1 MRITT
6 SMMGEKTVQA
16 GIQMGGNSLVNYL
29 NGDESDSLAKS
40 LGNSSHSTLK
50 TLSKGKYEQLK
61 EAAERLQQQSAKLNE
76 GGSDSI
82 YEKARKN
89 DDPSEVYGEVEKLVS
104 SYNSMLDKLRT
115 DMSTLGRFYQQSLKE
130 AVNEN
135 KGLLSGVGISLDKNG
150 RMILDKEKLKTTDVG
165 RLESIF
171 GADGILS
178 SKLNAIAEKAADNA
192 QANLKSISSQ
202 YNASGNSVDA
212 LLGSYDAKR

>member
-6 SMMGEKTVQA
+6 DMMSDKTVQA

-61 EAAERLQQQSAKLNE
+61 EAAEKLWQQSAKLNE
-76 GGSDSI
+76 KGSDSI
-82 YEKARKN
+82 YEKARKA

-115 DMSTLGRFYQQSLKE
+115 DMTTMGRFYQQSLKE
-130 AVNEN
+130 AVDEN

-150 RMILDKEKLKTTDVG
+150 RMILDKDKLKTVDVD
-165 RLESIF
+165 RIESIF
-171 GADGILS
+171 GADGVLS
-178 SKLNAIAEKAADNA
+178 SKLNLIAEKAADNA
-192 QANLKSISSQ
+192 QANLKSISNQ

-212 LLGSYDAKR
+212 MFGSYDAKR

>member
-6 SMMGEKTVQA
+6 GMMGEKTVQA

-50 TLSKGKYEQLK
+50 TLSKGKYESER
-61 EAAERLQQQSAKLNE
+61 EAAEKLQQQSAKLNE
-76 GGSDSI
+76 SGSDSI
-82 YEKARKN
+82 YERARKN

-115 DMSTLGRFYQQSLKE
+115 DMTTLGRFYQQSLKE

-150 RMILDKEKLKTTDVG
+150 RMILDKEKLKTTDVD

>member
-6 SMMGEKTVQA
+6 GMMGEKTVQA

-76 GGSDSI
+76 NGSASI

-115 DMSTLGRFYQQSLKE
+115 DMTTLGRFYQQSLKE